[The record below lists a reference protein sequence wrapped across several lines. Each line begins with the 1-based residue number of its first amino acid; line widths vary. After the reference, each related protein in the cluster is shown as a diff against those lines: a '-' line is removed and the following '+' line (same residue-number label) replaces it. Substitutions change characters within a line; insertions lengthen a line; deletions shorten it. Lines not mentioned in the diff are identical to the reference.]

1 MIIIGGIK
9 IAEKHAGGRPRI
21 KIDYEAVEK
30 LASIGCT
37 QEEIAD
43 FLGCSVRTLLRNQ
56 NFWFLPM
63 NSTLHLNMKQSA

>member
-1 MIIIGGIK
+1 MIFIGGIK

-43 FLGCSVRTLLRNQ
+43 FLGCSV
-56 NFWFLPM
+56 
-63 NSTLHLNMKQSA
+63 SI